1 LFPKYFPVP
10 FNNFNQ
16 LKTLKIA
23 IQKSGR
29 LNEKSVEI
37 LKNCGLSFEN
47 YKSSLISTVTNFPLE
62 ILFLRDDDIPEYV
75 QDGIADLGI
84 VGENVITEVNAD
96 VTYLQKL
103 GFGKCT
109 LKIAIPNES
118 EITDISGLE
127 GKAIATSYP
136 VILEKYLADNNVNAV
151 VRTISGSVEIGPG
164 LGLSDAI
171 CDIVSTGGT
180 LKSNGLKPFAEV
192 MKSEAVLIGKKGIE
206 LNEDVIE
213 LLQRIRSVLRA
224 KETKYV
230 VLNVAKSNLE
240 KVVSLLP
247 GVKSPTI
254 VPLFEEDWVAVHSVI
269 AEQDFWE
276 KINSL
281 KAAGAEGIVVMP
293 IEKIIS

>member
-1 LFPKYFPVP
+1 M
-10 FNNFNQ
+10 
-16 LKTLKIA
+16 KTLKIA

-84 VGENVITEVNAD
+84 VGENVIIEAGAD
-96 VTYLQKL
+96 VSYLQPL

-109 LKIAIPNES
+109 LKIAVQTSSTITELS
-118 EITDISGLE
+118 ELN

-136 VILEKYLADNNVNAV
+136 VILEKYLKENNVDAQIRN
-151 VRTISGSVEIGPG
+151 ISGSVEIGPG

-171 CDIVSTGGT
+171 FDIVSTGGT
-180 LKSNGLKPFAEV
+180 LKSNGLKPFKSV
-192 MKSEAVLIGKKGIE
+192 MDSEAVLICSKGME
-206 LNEDVIE
+206 LNPEILE
-213 LLQRIRSVLRA
+213 LVQRIQSVLRA
-224 KETKYV
+224 KATKYV
-230 VLNVAKSNLE
+230 VLNVAKSNLQA
-240 KVVSLLP
+240 VVDLLP
-247 GVKSPTI
+247 GVKSPTV
-254 VPLFEEDWVAVHSVI
+254 VPLFEEGWVAVHSVI

-281 KAAGAEGIVVMP
+281 KQAGAQGIVVMP
-293 IEKIIS
+293 IEKIIT

>member
-1 LFPKYFPVP
+1 V
-10 FNNFNQ
+10 
-16 LKTLKIA
+16 KTLKIA

-47 YKSSLISTVTNFPLE
+47 YKSSLIATVANFPLE

-84 VGENVITEVNAD
+84 VGENVIIEAGANVS
-96 VTYLQKL
+96 YLQPL

-109 LKIAIPNES
+109 LKIAIQSTSN
-118 EITDISGLE
+118 ITELAQLN

-136 VILEKYLADNNVNAV
+136 VILQKYLSENNIDAQIRN
-151 VRTISGSVEIGPG
+151 ISGSVEIGPG

-171 CDIVSTGGT
+171 FDIVSTGGT
-180 LKSNGLKPFAEV
+180 LKNNGLKPFKNV
-192 MKSEAVLIGKKGIE
+192 MDSEAVLIASKGME
-206 LNEDVIE
+206 LNPEVLE
-213 LLQRIRSVLRA
+213 LVQRIQSVLKA
-224 KETKYV
+224 KATKYV
-230 VLNVAKSNLE
+230 VLNVAKENL
-240 KVVSLLP
+240 KAVVDLLP
-247 GVKSPTI
+247 GVKSPTV
-254 VPLFEEDWVAVHSVI
+254 VPLFEEGWVAVHSVI
-269 AEQDFWE
+269 TEQDFWE

-293 IEKIIS
+293 IEKIIT

>member
-1 LFPKYFPVP
+1 M
-10 FNNFNQ
+10 
-16 LKTLKIA
+16 KTLKIA

-84 VGENVITEVNAD
+84 VGENVIVEAGAK

-118 EITDISGLE
+118 NITEVAQLS

-136 VILEKYLADNNVNAV
+136 VILEKYLKENNVNAE
-151 VRTISGSVEIGPG
+151 VRMISGSVEIGPG

-180 LKSNGLKPFAEV
+180 LKNNGLKPFSEV
-192 MKSEAVLIGKKGIE
+192 MKSEAILIGKEGSDLLPE
-206 LNEDVIE
+206 VQE
-213 LLQRIRSVLRA
+213 LLQRIRSVMRA

-230 VLNVAKSNLE
+230 VLNVAKTNL
-240 KVVSLLP
+240 KKIVDLLP
-247 GVKSPTI
+247 GVKSPTV
-254 VPLFEEDWVAVHSVI
+254 VPLFDEDWVAVHSVI
-269 AEQDFWE
+269 AEYDFWE

-293 IEKIIS
+293 IEKIIA

>member
-1 LFPKYFPVP
+1 
-10 FNNFNQ
+10 
-16 LKTLKIA
+16 
-23 IQKSGR
+23 
-29 LNEKSVEI
+29 
-37 LKNCGLSFEN
+37 

-84 VGENVITEVNAD
+84 VGENVIVESGSE

-118 EITDISGLE
+118 GVTDISQLA

-136 VILEKYLADNNVNAV
+136 VILEKYLKDNNVDAE

-192 MKSEAVLIGKKGIE
+192 MKSEAILIGKAGSDLLPE
-206 LNEDVIE
+206 VQE
-213 LLQRIRSVLRA
+213 LLQRVRSVLRA

-230 VLNVAKSNLE
+230 VLNVAKSNLQ
-240 KVVSLLP
+240 KIVDLLP
-247 GVKSPTI
+247 GVKSPTV
-254 VPLFEEDWVAVHSVI
+254 VPLFDEEWVAVHSVI
-269 AEQDFWE
+269 AEYDFWE

-293 IEKIIS
+293 IEKIIA

>member
-1 LFPKYFPVP
+1 M
-10 FNNFNQ
+10 
-16 LKTLKIA
+16 KTLKIA

-47 YKSSLISTVTNFPLE
+47 YKSSLIATVANFPLE

-84 VGENVITEVNAD
+84 VGENVIIEAGAD
-96 VTYLQKL
+96 VSYLQPL

-109 LKIAIPNES
+109 LKIAVQS
-118 EITDISGLE
+118 TSTITELAQLN

-136 VILEKYLADNNVNAV
+136 VILQKYLSENNVDAQIRN
-151 VRTISGSVEIGPG
+151 ISGSVEIGPG

-171 CDIVSTGGT
+171 FDIVSTGGT
-180 LKSNGLKPFAEV
+180 LKSNGLKPFKNV
-192 MKSEAVLIGKKGIE
+192 MNSEAVLICSKGMENNPEILE
-206 LNEDVIE
+206 LM
-213 LLQRIRSVLRA
+213 QRIQSVLRA
-224 KETKYV
+224 KATKYV
-230 VLNVAKSNLE
+230 VLNVAKENLQA
-240 KVVSLLP
+240 VVDLLP
-247 GVKSPTI
+247 GVKSPTV
-254 VPLFEEDWVAVHSVI
+254 VPLFVEGWVAVHSVI

-281 KAAGAEGIVVMP
+281 KAAGAQGIVVMP
-293 IEKIIS
+293 IEKIIT

>member
-1 LFPKYFPVP
+1 M
-10 FNNFNQ
+10 
-16 LKTLKIA
+16 KTLKIA

-29 LNEKSVEI
+29 LNEKSVEV

-47 YKSSLISTVTNFPLE
+47 YKSSLISTVSNFPLE

-84 VGENVITEVNAD
+84 VGENVITESGAQVSF
-96 VTYLQKL
+96 LQKL
-103 GFGKCT
+103 AFGKCT
-109 LKIAIPNES
+109 LKIAVPNNSDITEIS
-118 EITDISGLE
+118 ELE

-136 VILEKYLADNNVNAV
+136 VILEKYLRENNVNAQ

-192 MKSEAVLIGKKGIE
+192 MKSEAVLIGREGAE
-206 LNEDVIE
+206 FEPEVLE
-213 LLQRIRSVLRA
+213 LLQRVRSVLRA

-230 VLNVAKSNLE
+230 VLNVAKTNLE
-240 KVVSLLP
+240 KVVALLP
-247 GVKSPTI
+247 GVKSPTV
-254 VPLFEEDWVAVHSVI
+254 VPLFDEGWVALHSVI

-276 KINSL
+276 KINAL

-293 IEKIIS
+293 MEKIII